1 MITKKQTPWF
11 VLNSPELGS
20 PFQDFYEAC
29 RNNGVLDEKTKELLM
44 LVLASA
50 FRSQS
55 STQEHI
61 KAAFETGATR
71 EEITEALLI
80 TAAEAA
86 RSQLEWAEK
95 TYTKHLHNSK
105 K

>member
-1 MITKKQTPWF
+1 
-11 VLNSPELGS
+11 
-20 PFQDFYEAC
+20 
-29 RNNGVLDEKTKELLM
+29 M
-44 LVLASA
+44 LVIASV

-80 TAAEAA
+80 AAAEAA
-86 RSQLEWAEK
+86 RSQLSWAEN
-95 TYTKHLHNSK
+95 TYKKHLNASK